1 MLRIACLIFALT
13 MLAACSSHR
22 WTPPTVGSPEDRV
35 VEERVR
41 APSAGSDNELQV
53 FGMRNQA
60 VAALGREAEAAEQA
74 GDRERAMQL
83 LERALRIDGRD
94 AEILQ
99 HMAELHL
106 AEGRLDQA
114 GSFAARAYDL
124 GPKVGDICRRSLNTL
139 MVVRER
145 TGEWDQAWGAYSELS
160 KCRVAPPE
168 RF

>member
-1 MLRIACLIFALT
+1 MLRVVSLLLVV
-13 MLAACSSHR
+13 MLVSACSGHR
-22 WTPPTVGSPEDRV
+22 WTPPSAGGPEDRV
-35 VEERVR
+35 VEDRVR

-53 FGMRNQA
+53 FGMRNPA
-60 VAALGREAEAAEQA
+60 VAALGREAEAAERA
-74 GDRERAMQL
+74 GDRERAMRL
-83 LERALRIDGRD
+83 LERALSIDGRD
-94 AEILQ
+94 AETLQ
-99 HMAELHL
+99 HLAEIHL

-114 GSFAARAYDL
+114 GSFASRAYEL

-145 TGEWDQAWGAYSELS
+145 SGEWNEAWGAYSQLS